1 MAYWDD
7 GRFARMCE
15 DGDPHQEN
23 ADKLGI
29 SRPQAK
35 VVQFALIYGGGDQM
49 LGEAVGG
56 SRREGAEVRYRF
68 YKAHPAFQKLVE
80 TMQERAKT
88 KKYLVGLDGRK
99 LFPRSQHSVLNLW
112 IQNAT
117 VTVAK
122 KAALIHCQMLNSEGI
137 TNQLDYHLLAHLHD
151 EWQIEVV
158 EEHADTVAELAPS
171 AIRAAGRSY
180 SLNVRLDGDTSIG
193 SNWAETH

>member
-1 MAYWDD
+1 
-7 GRFARMCE
+7 
-15 DGDPHQEN
+15 
-23 ADKLGI
+23 
-29 SRPQAK
+29 
-35 VVQFALIYGGGDQM
+35 M

-80 TMQERAKT
+80 TMRERAKT

-151 EWQIEVV
+151 EWQIECPPSM
-158 EEHADTVAELAPS
+158 ADEVGHHV
-171 AIRAAGRSY
+171 IDCIKRAGEQLSFRCP
-180 SLNVRLDGDTSIG
+180 LDGSYHIG
-193 SNWAETH
+193 DNWNETH